1 MFAQTLLSMC
11 GIRTAKF
18 PRRMAGKGVMLR
30 CYRLTDVARLHR
42 LVRADILLQAN
53 GMVVD
58 EELPTFGA
66 FYFWM
71 RTTFPMLYV
80 IEDTGYGRPRVVGCV
95 GMYDLTIGHNL
106 WISLAI
112 FRPEDRRQGYG
123 QRAVS
128 LLLVGLAR
136 SRVCSKVYTDV
147 LRTNT
152 PSLQFFVRLG
162 FVPERKGP
170 DYIRLVKPIGQP

>member
-1 MFAQTLLSMC
+1 MFAQLLLSMC
-11 GIRTAKF
+11 GISTAMF
-18 PRRMAGKGVMLR
+18 PCRMAGKGVILR

-42 LVRADILLQAN
+42 LVSADVLPQAN
-53 GMVVD
+53 GMVY
-58 EELPTFGA
+58 EEPPTFGA

-80 IEDTGYGRPRVVGCV
+80 IEDTAHGRPRVVGCV
-95 GMYDLTIGHNL
+95 GMYDLTIGHKL

-112 FRPEDRRQGYG
+112 FRPEDRRRGYG

-136 SRVCSKVYTDV
+136 SRVFSKVYADV

-152 PSLQFFVRLG
+152 PSLQFFIRLG
-162 FVPERKGP
+162 FVPDRKGP
-170 DYIRLVKPIGQP
+170 DYIRLVKHIGQP